1 MQNSGGCWSLKG
13 PDPCAVGVREADPE
27 MGDEERVAGDD
38 EEGRS
43 ASSQVDP
50 WHPRLLGIKETWR

>member
-1 MQNSGGCWSLKG
+1 MKG
-13 PDPCAVGVREADPE
+13 PDPCAIGVGEADPE

-38 EEGRS
+38 EEGQS

-50 WHPRLLGIKETWR
+50 WHP